1 MGLLDLLQQATAAAT
16 RGNGTASDAGNQ
28 HLNQAVQEAPP
39 ELLAHGMSEAFRSD
53 QTPPFGQMVGQLFGQ
68 SNGSQQAGV
77 LNQILAAA
85 GPAILAGVAGSILS
99 KVMTPGTS
107 QITAAQAEKLS
118 PRDVQQIATHAEQ
131 QSTGVVD
138 QIGRFYADHPT
149 LVKTLGSAALL
160 IAAVKMKN
168 QLTK

>member
-1 MGLLDLLQQATAAAT
+1 MGLLDLLQQAAAHAT
-16 RGNGTASDAGNQ
+16 RAGGSSSN
-28 HLNQAVQEAPP
+28 HSLEQAVQQAPP
-39 ELLAHGMSEAFRSD
+39 ELLGHGMSEAFRSD

-68 SNGSQQAGV
+68 SDGAQQAGV

-85 GPAILAGVAGSILS
+85 GPAILAGAAGSILS
-99 KVMTPGTS
+99 KVMTPGST
-107 QITAAQAEKLS
+107 QITAQQAEKLS
-118 PRDVQQIATHAEQ
+118 PKDVQQIAAHAEQ

-160 IAAVKMKN
+160 IAAAQMKN
-168 QLTK
+168 QLTRKS

>member
-1 MGLLDLLQQATAAAT
+1 MGLLDLLQQAAANAT
-16 RGNGTASDAGNQ
+16 RTGGNTSNLQLD
-28 HLNQAVQEAPP
+28 QAVQEAPP

-68 SNGSQQAGV
+68 SNGTQQAGV

-85 GPAILAGVAGSILS
+85 GPAILAGVAGGILGR
-99 KVMTPGTS
+99 VMTPGST
-107 QITAAQAEKLS
+107 QITAQQAEKLS

-149 LVKTLGSAALL
+149 LVKTLGSVALL
-160 IAAVKMKN
+160 IAAAKMKN

>member
-1 MGLLDLLQQATAAAT
+1 MGLLDLLQQAAANAT
-16 RGNGTASDAGNQ
+16 RGSTGTNNI
-28 HLNQAVQEAPP
+28 HLDQAVQEAPP
-39 ELLAHGMSEAFRSD
+39 DLLAHGMSEAFRSD

-68 SNGSQQAGV
+68 SNGAQQAGV

-99 KVMTPGTS
+99 RVMTPGST
-107 QITAAQAEKLS
+107 QITAEQAEKLS

-160 IAAVKMKN
+160 IAAAKMKN